1 MFEKNG
7 IKTERFGVRYYPVD
21 SDNGEDLNYADCAE
35 VYRNYLINNR
45 GLTAKARAN
54 KSDLYV
60 DLYGGVMKDTSILG
74 IPFNLKTEITGF
86 DQASDILDIL
96 KDGGVDNITVNY
108 NDWTNDSIKNKI
120 STEVSPSGK
129 LGGSSAFDKLISK
142 DDNMKIVPSMNN
154 FKMDSGSWGYMTLT
168 STAIRVSNAYSRQS
182 SYSPAFGV
190 AEKGVSPALLTPNK
204 YSNVFTEMLESYTD
218 EKLTSIGFGDYSTK
232 LVSDYSKK
240 DPSSRS
246 KTMNTIV
253 DGYKSASEKISTVFA
268 DGANSYV
275 LPYVTNVSNVPVYSS
290 GFNVTDFD
298 IPFYQMV
305 IHGYVDYAS
314 TPINKS
320 SNSDETFL
328 LSLASGSQI
337 HYDMTYADADT
348 LQDTEYDDLYYS
360 NYAGWTDLAANQYK
374 KVSSILS
381 GVSDYTI
388 TKYELSDD
396 KNVLTTTY
404 SKDGASDVVISV
416 DKKNATAT
424 VGTEVYD
431 LADCIEGGLTE

>member
-1 MFEKNG
+1 M
-7 IKTERFGVRYYPVD
+7 
-21 SDNGEDLNYADCAE
+21 
-35 VYRNYLINNR
+35 
-45 GLTAKARAN
+45 
-54 KSDLYV
+54 
-60 DLYGGVMKDTSILG
+60 DTL
-74 IPFNLKTEITGF
+74 
-86 DQASDILDIL
+86 
-96 KDGGVDNITVNY
+96 GGVDDVGHADLAGNGVHGTVPGALAAALAQLG
-108 NDWTNDSIKNKI
+108 DDLQMALAAIADGTVVVHHMGQILVP
-120 STEVSPSGK
+120 EVAQGALHRLAGALAQAAQSR
-129 LGGSSAFDKLISK
+129 LGNGVGQILQQLQVLHGALVADDAVQDLQHALGALPAGDAFAAALVLVEAHEEAGSLHHA
-142 DDNMKIVPSMNN
+142 
-154 FKMDSGSWGYMTLT
+154 
-168 STAIRVSNAYSRQS
+168 
-182 SYSPAFGV
+182 GV
-190 AEKGVSPALLTPNK
+190 LVHDHQA
-204 YSNVFTEMLESYTD
+204 
-218 EKLTSIGFGDYSTK
+218 TK

-246 KTMNTIV
+246 KTMNTVV

-404 SKDGASDVVISV
+404 S
-416 DKKNATAT
+416 
-424 VGTEVYD
+424 TEM
-431 LADCIEGGLTE
+431 L

>member
-1 MFEKNG
+1 
-7 IKTERFGVRYYPVD
+7 
-21 SDNGEDLNYADCAE
+21 
-35 VYRNYLINNR
+35 
-45 GLTAKARAN
+45 
-54 KSDLYV
+54 
-60 DLYGGVMKDTSILG
+60 
-74 IPFNLKTEITGF
+74 
-86 DQASDILDIL
+86 
-96 KDGGVDNITVNY
+96 
-108 NDWTNDSIKNKI
+108 
-120 STEVSPSGK
+120 
-129 LGGSSAFDKLISK
+129 
-142 DDNMKIVPSMNN
+142 
-154 FKMDSGSWGYMTLT
+154 
-168 STAIRVSNAYSRQS
+168 
-182 SYSPAFGV
+182 
-190 AEKGVSPALLTPNK
+190 
-204 YSNVFTEMLESYTD
+204 MLESYTD

-348 LQDTEYDDLYYS
+348 LQDTDYDDLYYS

>member
-1 MFEKNG
+1 MC
-7 IKTERFGVRYYPVD
+7 IRD
-21 SDNGEDLNYADCAE
+21 SLNYADCAE
-35 VYRNYLINNR
+35 VYRNYLINNK
-45 GLTAKARAN
+45 GLTAKAQAN

-246 KTMNTIV
+246 KTMN
-253 DGYKSASEKISTVFA
+253 
-268 DGANSYV
+268 
-275 LPYVTNVSNVPVYSS
+275 
-290 GFNVTDFD
+290 
-298 IPFYQMV
+298 
-305 IHGYVDYAS
+305 
-314 TPINKS
+314 
-320 SNSDETFL
+320 
-328 LSLASGSQI
+328 LSLI
-337 HYDMTYADADT
+337 H
-348 LQDTEYDDLYYS
+348 
-360 NYAGWTDLAANQYK
+360 
-374 KVSSILS
+374 I
-381 GVSDYTI
+381 
-388 TKYELSDD
+388 
-396 KNVLTTTY
+396 
-404 SKDGASDVVISV
+404 
-416 DKKNATAT
+416 
-424 VGTEVYD
+424 
-431 LADCIEGGLTE
+431 